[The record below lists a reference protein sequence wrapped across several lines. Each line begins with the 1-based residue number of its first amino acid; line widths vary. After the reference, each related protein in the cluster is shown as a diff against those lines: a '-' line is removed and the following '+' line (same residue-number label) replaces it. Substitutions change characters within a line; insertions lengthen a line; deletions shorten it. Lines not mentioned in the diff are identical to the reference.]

1 MELINTSDAPRYSGS
16 SQGIVRGDRVYV
28 EGQIGLDPADLND
41 PIEPV
46 AASDVDDLVNG
57 DIKAQTSRT
66 IDNIE
71 AVLEEA
77 GTSIDNVVK
86 AVVFLDDKEEFD
98 AMNEVYAER
107 FPEPYPARFAAEVDL
122 PVKVQIVAIAAL
134 PGENFEVI
142 ETRDAIDYDLPL
154 SQGYTLN
161 DTVYVQGMVGVK
173 PEKIDPDT
181 GNVPM
186 ADLSNRVEDDISD
199 QTQWA
204 LTNIKNI
211 LGAVDTEPTLD
222 DVMKT
227 MVYLDDKDVF
237 FEMNENY
244 CDVLNEPRPARRC
257 WEISSLFTGIEIV
270 ATAAREPGSAEVI
283 RTHDA
288 LQYSS
293 GGREYTSQG
302 WTVGDTVYVHG
313 MVGIPPENLDP
324 DTHVAPMEDIEN
336 RLVEGGIEEEMRV
349 SIENAAAVLEEA
361 GASLDDAVKVGVYFD
376 DMDADFE
383 GMQRIY
389 KEYFSEPYPTRY
401 MYEAEIFSAV
411 EIEVVAEL

>member
-1 MELINTSDAPRYSGS
+1 MEEVRTVDAVRLEGS
-16 SQGIVRGDRVYV
+16 SQGVLRGDRVYV
-28 EGQIGLDPADLND
+28 EGAIGLAPDQLDDPT
-41 PIEPV
+41 EPV
-46 AASDVDDLVNG
+46 AYEDLSDMVEG
-57 DIKAQTSRT
+57 DIKTQTTRA
-66 IDNIE
+66 IDNLE

-77 GTSIDNVVK
+77 GTSIDSVVK
-86 AVVFLDDKEEFD
+86 AVVYLNDKEEFD

-107 FPEPYPARFAAEVDL
+107 FPEPYPARFAAEVDQ
-122 PVKVQIVAIAAL
+122 PFKVQIIAIAAL

-154 SQGYTLN
+154 SQGFTLN

-173 PEKIDPDT
+173 PEKIDPET

-199 QTQWA
+199 QTEWA
-204 LTNIKNI
+204 LTNIENI
-211 LGAVDTEPTLD
+211 LGAVDTSPTLD
-222 DVMKT
+222 DVVKT

-237 FEMNENY
+237 FEMNETYN
-244 CDVLNEPRPARRC
+244 DVLNEPRPCRRC

-302 WTVGDTVYVHG
+302 WKLGDTVYVHG
-313 MVGIPPENLDP
+313 LVGIPPENLDP

-336 RLVEGGIEEEMRV
+336 RLVEGGIEDEMRV
-349 SIENAAAVLEEA
+349 SIENAEAILEEA
-361 GASLDDAVKVGVYFD
+361 GASLDDVVKMGIYFD
-376 DMDADFE
+376 DFDNYE
-383 GMQRIY
+383 GMQSIY
-389 KEYFSEPYPTRY
+389 EKYFEEPYPARY
-401 MYEAEIFSAV
+401 MYEAEIFSEV
-411 EIEVVAEL
+411 EIEVIAEL